1 MRRIDNLD
9 SNCKVCPVLR
19 PHPVASSGPAARAE
33 TVADRPS
40 GLGSGNAAAG
50 NAAAGNAAAGN
61 GGAGSDD
68 GARRRQLLDA
78 ALGVFLKFGF
88 RKTSMDE
95 VARAASVSR
104 QGLYLHFSK
113 KEELFRA
120 VVRHALE
127 DAFQAAEQRLA
138 DPDVPIRERL
148 AGAFDEWVGRYVG
161 MLGSGFDGGLV
172 SGAASMASGS
182 AGGGGGLAAPGVADL
197 GEATHSLV
205 APLVRQYSER
215 FVELL
220 ARFMRS
226 SGLLAAYKP
235 AGLTARQ
242 LAETLYATARGFK
255 SGCATRAEFGDA
267 IGKAVRAFCM
277 PLGGRA

>member
-1 MRRIDNLD
+1 
-9 SNCKVCPVLR
+9 V
-19 PHPVASSGPAARAE
+19 GAE
-33 TVADRPS
+33 PEPADR
-40 GLGSGNAAAG
+40 
-50 NAAAGNAAAGN
+50 
-61 GGAGSDD
+61 GGEE

-120 VVRHALE
+120 VVQHALDE
-127 DAFQAAEQRLA
+127 AFRAAGERLA
-138 DPDVPIRERL
+138 DGSLSVRDRL
-148 AGAFDEWVGRYVG
+148 TGACDEWVGRHVG
-161 MLGSGFDGGLV
+161 MLGSGV
-172 SGAASMASGS
+172 N
-182 AGGGGGLAAPGVADL
+182 DL
-197 GEATHSLV
+197 GEATHALV
-205 APLVRQYSER
+205 GPLLRQYGDR

-220 ARFMRS
+220 AKFMRS

-255 SGCATRAEFGDA
+255 TESATRAEFNDA
-267 IGKAVRAFCM
+267 VGKAVRAFCL